1 MDSPI
6 KLDLKLPNI
15 PDIELVA
22 VESLLLMGKHFGI
35 SGNKVD
41 EAKIVVTEAIINGL
55 EHSGD
60 KNPYVNVEFT
70 MDKEKLIILVTDFGT
85 GFEPSS
91 VEEPNIGEKIHSP
104 HKRGWGLKLMKSM
117 SDDLIIESGANG
129 TRITIIKNLI

>member
-35 SGNKVD
+35 PENKVN
-41 EAKIVVTEAIINGL
+41 EAKIVVTEAIINGM
-55 EHSGD
+55 EHSGES
-60 KNPYVNVEFT
+60 NPYLNVEFT
-70 MDKEKLIILVTDFGT
+70 MDKEKLIILVTDYGA
-85 GFEPSS
+85 GFEPES
-91 VEEPNIGEKIHSP
+91 VEEPNIGEKIHSAR
-104 HKRGWGLKLMKSM
+104 KRGWGLKLMKSM
-117 SDDLIIESGANG
+117 SDDLIIESGPNG

>member
-35 SGNKVD
+35 PENKVN
-41 EAKIVVTEAIINGL
+41 EAKIVVTEAIINGM
-55 EHSGD
+55 EHSGES
-60 KNPYVNVEFT
+60 NPYLNVEFT
-70 MDKEKLIILVTDFGT
+70 MDKEKLIILVTDYGA
-85 GFEPSS
+85 GFEPES
-91 VEEPNIGEKIHSP
+91 VEEPNIGEKIHSA

-117 SDDLIIESGANG
+117 SDDLIIESGPNG

>member
-1 MDSPI
+1 MDTPI

-22 VESLLLMGKHFGI
+22 VESLLQMGKHFGI
-35 SGNKVD
+35 SENKVN

-60 KNPYVNVEFT
+60 NNPYLNVEFT
-70 MDKEKLIILVTDFGT
+70 MDKEKLIILVTDYGT
-85 GFEPSS
+85 GFEPGS
-91 VEEPNIGEKIHSP
+91 VEEPNIGEKIHSA

-117 SDDLIIESGANG
+117 SDDLIIESGPNG
-129 TRITIIKNLI
+129 TRITIIKNLT

>member
-22 VESLLLMGKHFGI
+22 VESLFQMGKHFGI
-35 SGNKVD
+35 SENKVN

-60 KNPYVNVEFT
+60 NNPYLNVEFT
-70 MDKEKLIILVTDFGT
+70 MDKEKLIILVTDYGT
-85 GFEPSS
+85 GFEPGS
-91 VEEPNIGEKIHSP
+91 VEEPNIGDKIHSA

-117 SDDLIIESGANG
+117 SDDLIIESGPNG
-129 TRITIIKNLI
+129 TRITIIKNLT

>member
-1 MDSPI
+1 MDTPI

-35 SGNKVD
+35 SENKVN

-55 EHSGD
+55 EHSGEN
-60 KNPYVNVEFT
+60 NPYLNVEFT
-70 MDKEKLIILVTDFGT
+70 MDKEKLIILVTDYGT
-85 GFEPSS
+85 GFEPGS
-91 VEEPNIGEKIHSP
+91 VEEPNIGEKIHSA

-117 SDDLIIESGANG
+117 SDDLIMESGPNG
-129 TRITIIKNLI
+129 TRITIIKNLT

>member
-22 VESLLLMGKHFGI
+22 VESLFQMGKHFGI
-35 SGNKVD
+35 SENKVN

-55 EHSGD
+55 EHSGEN
-60 KNPYVNVEFT
+60 NPYLNVEFT
-70 MDKEKLIILVTDFGT
+70 MDKEKLIILVTDYGT
-85 GFEPSS
+85 GFEPES
-91 VEEPNIGEKIHSP
+91 VEEPNIGEKIHSA

-117 SDDLIIESGANG
+117 SDDLIIESGPNG

>member
-35 SGNKVD
+35 SENKVN
-41 EAKIVVTEAIINGL
+41 EAKIVVTEAIINGM
-55 EHSGD
+55 EHSGEN
-60 KNPYVNVEFT
+60 NPYLNVEFT
-70 MDKEKLIILVTDFGT
+70 MDKEKLIILVTDFGA
-85 GFEPSS
+85 GFEPES
-91 VEEPNIGEKIHSP
+91 VEEPNIGEKINSA

-117 SDDLIIESGANG
+117 SDDLIIESGPNG

>member
-22 VESLLLMGKHFGI
+22 VESLMLMGKHFGI
-35 SGNKVD
+35 PENKVN
-41 EAKIVVTEAIINGL
+41 EAKIVVTEAIINGM
-55 EHSGD
+55 EHSGEN
-60 KNPYVNVEFT
+60 NPYLNVEFT
-70 MDKEKLIILVTDFGT
+70 MDKEKLIILVTDFGA
-85 GFEPSS
+85 GFEPES
-91 VEEPNIGEKIHSP
+91 VEEPNIGEKIHSA

-117 SDDLIIESGANG
+117 SDDLIIESGPNG

>member
-35 SGNKVD
+35 SENKVN
-41 EAKIVVTEAIINGL
+41 EAKIVVTEAIINGM
-55 EHSGD
+55 EHSGEN
-60 KNPYVNVEFT
+60 NPYLNVEFT
-70 MDKEKLIILVTDFGT
+70 MDKEKLIILVTDFGA
-85 GFEPSS
+85 GFEPES
-91 VEEPNIGEKIHSP
+91 VEEPNIGEKIHSA

-117 SDDLIIESGANG
+117 SDDLIIESGPKG
-129 TRITIIKNLI
+129 TRITITKNLT